1 MVQYLNDSVGPTL
14 NVSTIKTQV
23 SLLTLFISHFSVS
36 LSPKI
41 NLNSSVSLSRY
52 QMADEYD
59 LAIFASCTPICSD
72 VSADPELEA
81 LQAELK
87 RRKLGS
93 ADDQSNNN
101 PDEAQSALSALPES
115 NPAEGTSG
123 IPPPVDQPPTETAPA
138 QRKRRGRPPKTEPVA
153 NPNEVE
159 RPSWLPLGWFVVR
172 RTRQNGRSAGHKDK
186 VMNLMNYIEM
196 QKHQNNFWNQ
206 D

>member
-1 MVQYLNDSVGPTL
+1 MY
-14 NVSTIKTQV
+14 IK
-23 SLLTLFISHFSVS
+23 
-36 LSPKI
+36 
-41 NLNSSVSLSRY
+41 
-52 QMADEYD
+52 
-59 LAIFASCTPICSD
+59 
-72 VSADPELEA
+72 ADPELEA
-81 LQAELK
+81 LQAELQ

-138 QRKRRGRPPKTEPVA
+138 QRKRRGRPPKTDPVA

-186 VMNLMNYIEM
+186 YYIESSTRHPCRSKREVFDYIASK
-196 QKHQNNFWNQ
+196 QGGQANTRDSSEGGHAHTEQG
-206 D
+206 